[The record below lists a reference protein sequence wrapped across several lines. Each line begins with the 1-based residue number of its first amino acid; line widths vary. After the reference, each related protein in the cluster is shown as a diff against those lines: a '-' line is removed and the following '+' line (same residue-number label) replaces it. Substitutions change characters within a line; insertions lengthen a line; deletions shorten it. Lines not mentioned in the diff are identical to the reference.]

1 MMYTEKDLKNQERL
15 RKEILE
21 ERKKKKNNTTKKRI
35 AWWLSLIGYICI
47 GWLIWDVWHMEEYLL
62 VPRRINFGIFKF
74 FVAIITLAIASNI
87 LNDEKENEK

>member
-1 MMYTEKDLKNQERL
+1 MMYTEKDIKNQERL
-15 RKEILE
+15 RREIAE
-21 ERKKKKNNTTKKRI
+21 DRKKKKNNVTKNRI

-62 VPRRINFGIFKF
+62 VTWRINFGIFKF